1 MQNAPAVQHATAIA
15 LLANELRW
23 MLMRAADAAGDA
35 QHCRDAQDC
44 TRVGDALCSQSG
56 NYGDA
61 EQCRDADAH
70 YRRVGDALFTLIEV
84 KKKTPEAHRHE
95 QKQEM

>member
-1 MQNAPAVQHATAIA
+1 M
-15 LLANELRW
+15 
-23 MLMRAADAAGDA
+23 
-35 QHCRDAQDC
+35 
-44 TRVGDALCSQSG
+44 CSQSG

-84 KKKTPEAHRHE
+84 LKKLQRHTAE
-95 QKQEM
+95 RDKVRQRGSGAESRARSLLSQSRIVRIV